1 MVKPE
6 TKLTFF
12 IFFLTVVLFG
22 VGLFINE
29 QKGRGGFL
37 SPISLKP
44 GIFSFFKKQEKP
56 KRIIF
61 GYLPWWSIEKSSNFQ
76 MDKLTDI
83 AYFGLYI
90 DEKGNF
96 RSEDENGK
104 LGSYENWYENEELD
118 KIIKDAKNNDVRVAL
133 TVVSHVDEVSDKFL
147 TCKECW
153 SNLLANTI
161 AALRFKGITDVNLNF
176 EYVELVEG
184 EQPKQFSEFVNF
196 LNEGLDTEFGNSFVT
211 VATFADSTVKPR
223 ITSELHDLGKNA
235 DGLFIMAYDFHRP
248 DSDVAGA
255 VAPIGGVEEN
265 GGEYDLVTMLK
276 DYLANVPPNKLIM
289 GVPYY
294 GYNWVVEEVKAEE
307 SKRKPGNDEIGY
319 SQAMPYEDVLDVIE
333 EYKPQ
338 VKWNEISKVPYFNY
352 RNKDTNA
359 DRVVY
364 FENEESLKEKYKLVN
379 DNNLAGVGI
388 WALGYDGGYTEL
400 WNLLYDSFIK

>member
-1 MVKPE
+1 MTQSHKNKWSTIVMTNTEKNTEILKNSSSWVKIIE
-6 TKLTFF
+6 EK
-12 IFFLTVVLFG
+12 
-22 VGLFINE
+22 INLAKE
-29 QKGRGGFL
+29 NGFL
-37 SPISLKP
+37 GVILDLEVSVIPFDRITNDIVDFNK
-44 GIFSFFKKQEKP
+44 SFYLEAKKQNL
-56 KRIIF
+56 
-61 GYLPWWSIEKSSNFQ
+61 GYGFLIYG
-76 MDKLTDI
+76 DKYYRQRP
-83 AYFGLYI
+83 YFMPEI
-90 DEKGNF
+90 VNNSDEI
-96 RSEDENGK
+96 
-104 LGSYENWYENEELD
+104 L
-118 KIIKDAKNNDVRVAL
+118 
-133 TVVSHVDEVSDKFL
+133 
-147 TCKECW
+147 
-153 SNLLANTI
+153 
-161 AALRFKGITDVNLNF
+161 
-176 EYVELVEG
+176 
-184 EQPKQFSEFVNF
+184 
-196 LNEGLDTEFGNSFVT
+196 
-211 VATFADSTVKPR
+211 
-223 ITSELHDLGKNA
+223 
-235 DGLFIMAYDFHRP
+235 IMAYDFHRP